1 MQNEIRTDNRFE
13 KIDEKLDLILIQT
26 TKTNGRVNN
35 LYDWRAGVNK
45 GIWGLVAVIFTILG
59 FIFQNWLSKK

>member
-1 MQNEIRTDNRFE
+1 MQNEIRIDNRFE
-13 KIDEKLDLILIQT
+13 KIDEKLDLILMQT

-35 LYDWRAGVNK
+35 LYDWRNGINK
-45 GIWGLVAVIFTILG
+45 GIWGLVAVTFTILG

>member
-1 MQNEIRTDNRFE
+1 MQQHTDNRFE

-35 LYDWRAGVNK
+35 LYDWRNGINK
-45 GIWGLVAVIFTILG
+45 GIWGIAAVVFTILG
-59 FIFQNWLSKK
+59 FIFQNWLSKN